1 MWIIAQLVMPYVSLM
16 DIFDVYALSLIYEM
30 GDQMGTVIWRFTL
43 FAGNKIANY
52 LLSISIAFLVQIF
65 YPGLLSR
72 N

>member
-1 MWIIAQLVMPYVSLM
+1 MWIIAQLVMPYGSLM
-16 DIFDVYALSLIYEM
+16 GIFAGYALSLIYER
-30 GDQMGTVIWRFTL
+30 GDQMGTVIWRVTL
-43 FAGNKIANY
+43 LTANKIENY